1 MKRTQIYITEE
12 QDRRIGALAEDLGV
26 SKAEIIRQ
34 MLDRGFGNDQ
44 DEEEAR
50 NIIRSTAGLL
60 SDYPDWPEWQ
70 RQVRGRTADQRLR
83 DHGR

>member
-12 QDRRIGALAEDLGV
+12 QDEKIGALADDLGV

-34 MLDRGFGNDQ
+34 MLNRGLGSEQ
-44 DEEEAR
+44 DEDEAR

-60 SDYPDWPEWQ
+60 SDYPDWREWQ
-70 RQVRGRTADQRLR
+70 RQVRGRTADERLR
-83 DHGR
+83 ALRQ